1 MVSRMEELRAELT
14 SGHWKGA
21 EGSKSSLPWKPG
33 DTPREVVRERL
44 NDHERLGRME
54 ERGEIKLSSGRIP
67 DAFWEMPRPED
78 PEGEVMQAL
87 LDERESSR

>member
-1 MVSRMEELRAELT
+1 MVSRMEELRAELA
-14 SGHWKGA
+14 SGHWKVA
-21 EGSKSSLPWKPG
+21 EGSKPPIPWKPG

-44 NDHERLGRME
+44 SDGERLRHME
-54 ERGEIKLSSGRIP
+54 ERGEIELGSGKIP